1 MYEEKLANRF
11 VCLSSFKMGKLQEKL
26 FVGFIKMEQIDP
38 DVIPEEKKPLEPSN
52 DEYYDED

>member
-1 MYEEKLANRF
+1 
-11 VCLSSFKMGKLQEKL
+11 MGKLQEKL